1 MLTVFTFETVEE
13 AITIVPTV
21 ICEEYIETILIDDT
35 SLESHMAI
43 IETDINI
50 HTIMGSFVDSATIL
64 DITDIVCS
72 IAEDYIRCIEDVVA
86 ITIVGIYIDRIDE
99 YEFIET
105 NMFFKLISWEGSQLL
120 HDVFVLIGRDLFII
134 DIVLF
139 VLDIMTEETI
149 LTVLTI
155 K

>member
-1 MLTVFTFETVEE
+1 
-13 AITIVPTV
+13 
-21 ICEEYIETILIDDT
+21 
-35 SLESHMAI
+35 MAI

-50 HTIMGSFVDSATIL
+50 HTIMGSFVDATTIL

-120 HDVFVLIGRDLFII
+120 HDVFVLIGRDLFIV

>member
-1 MLTVFTFETVEE
+1 MFVEDTVGFSLHTCTAETVLTVFTFETVEE

-50 HTIMGSFVDSATIL
+50 HTIMGSFVDAATIL

-105 NMFFKLISWEGSQLL
+105 NMFFKLIS
-120 HDVFVLIGRDLFII
+120 
-134 DIVLF
+134 
-139 VLDIMTEETI
+139 
-149 LTVLTI
+149 
-155 K
+155 